1 MTFLYK
7 QPIIFKIRGNV
18 LYTQIYSLFLA
29 LIISLSRSKFS
40 SDPFS
45 LHLKD
50 VSYNNF
56 QLRSNKFYSFGWKCF
71 YFTLAFKGNFPEY
84 KMFHHLLVYIVS
96 DKKSLRFS
104 IHNMSFPFAAL
115 KILFHYWFLEIALMV
130 FLCGSTLLWVCSDY
144 WILWVHRFQQIW
156 KILSHYFLQYF
167 WFHPLRMSNTLC
179 WAYLV
184 LSHRPMSHWLFSA
197 LFLNFILR
205 LQCFAVSS
213 NLLVCSSALSNLLL
227 ICSVN
232 FWFQITLSLLLEVL
246 CGPFSCLSFL

>member
-56 QLRSNKFYSFGWKCF
+56 QQRSNKFYSFGWKCF
-71 YFTLAFKGNFPEY
+71 YFTLAFKGNFAKY

-115 KILFHYWFLEIALMV
+115 KILFHHWFLEIVLMV
-130 FLCGSTLLWVCSDY
+130 FLCGSILLWVC
-144 WILWVHRFQQIW
+144 
-156 KILSHYFLQYF
+156 
-167 WFHPLRMSNTLC
+167 
-179 WAYLV
+179 
-184 LSHRPMSHWLFSA
+184 
-197 LFLNFILR
+197 
-205 LQCFAVSS
+205 
-213 NLLVCSSALSNLLL
+213 
-227 ICSVN
+227 
-232 FWFQITLSLLLEVL
+232 
-246 CGPFSCLSFL
+246 